1 MKYSELIS
9 FKPIESTIQ
18 LLETADKK
26 VAQDM
31 VQTYVMSDNMAESI
45 KATVI
50 DQLQMEEVVDN
61 KAVMIV
67 GNYGTG
73 KSHLMSVI
81 AAIATDAENL
91 EFAQNKRF
99 AKDMEII
106 AGKFEVL
113 RLKVDGLTMPL
124 REVILAEIEDD
135 FANRG
140 IDYTVPDLNN
150 VRDNARLIKEVMQ
163 AFQSKYPDK
172 GYMIVIDELLSYL
185 TSRDE
190 RQIVLD
196 LAFLQSMAEM
206 CSKSRIR
213 LICGVQEK
221 VFDNPRFSFVSET
234 LKKVGDR
241 FTQIII
247 TKEATAYV
255 VSERILKKTPEQKA
269 MIRQHMEKFSGLYGG
284 MSSKMEDF
292 VDLFPIHPSYIDVF
306 NKIYVIENRHIL
318 KNISMTIK
326 DIFDEQVPE
335 DAPGGI
341 SFDDYW
347 PAIKS
352 NGLLKSDVTISR
364 VVGASGQLE
373 EIIDRSFAKAAYKPM
388 AKQIIYALSVHRLTT
403 NGLDVQFG
411 LTAENLKD
419 DLCLYLPMPEQ
430 DADFLLG
437 AVNATLKEIM
447 KTVSGQFIIHNES
460 NNQYYIDVDKVVDYD
475 ERIKQKAS
483 MMAESELNRYFY
495 TVVYGC
501 LEWDA
506 KEYVNGFKIYQY
518 DLNWDSHNI
527 FREGYLFMGLPGERS
542 TAQPERDF
550 YIHIMPPFGDVSA
563 DTHNLDDEVYFYFRG
578 NDDFKEDLRLYA
590 AANAQ
595 ADISEGKDKDAYLG
609 KAAILRKKLIKYL
622 SENKNTCFNV
632 TYKCQM
638 RQLIEVLKGK
648 YNRDMTFKDTIDLA
662 SSICLDE
669 YFGTIYPGFPVM
681 KTKITRKNQAENVR
695 AAFDYFAGR
704 KNQQATLILQSF
716 GLLDGDKIRPEG
728 SKYASYYIDM
738 IKKLQPQGVLNYS
751 DIFQPAND
759 NMFEDKE
766 FRISFLFTPIIFL
779 SLVYAGHAVIT
790 LKDGS
795 TITASTLDK
804 VPKTSV
810 LDLYEFKYLSRP
822 AQISMAELKKLF
834 EVLEINPALMDNPND
849 REKGVTEL
857 LQKAKEYTNSAV
869 VAERRLTEG
878 FELWGE
884 PLANQQQVNMMRKAA
899 NAVKDE
905 FANYSAKFNTPA
917 KLNNFSLTSEQIDE
931 LGKQIELLKRIPE
944 YITFKTE
951 CQDVVTYIS
960 SIEFI
965 DLGSSMKSAIEDGK
979 AEFREIRDS
988 IMDGVAGDVAA
999 GKVVAKLDKIKEKYI
1014 DIYFEEHKKKRLGI
1028 DDAKRRGKIQE
1039 GQALSNLR
1047 KLKGIEILS
1056 GAKLSELEQS
1066 MAELKVCYSLTPQ
1079 DLKSSPICPH
1089 CRFSLEDKAK
1099 NVAGQMEQMEDRI
1112 DLMVAEW
1119 TKMLLDTLSDPII
1132 LDQKKFLKAQEAK
1145 AIDDFVSS
1153 GTLPKKVDDFFVN
1166 SINALLKGFEPVV
1179 IEMED
1184 LMHQLEELPPMDESS
1199 FKAKINDIV
1208 AGYTKGK
1215 DTSKLRIVVKRK
1227 ESED

>member
-269 MIRQHMEKFSGLYGG
+269 MIRQHLEKFSGLYGG

-335 DAPGGI
+335 DAPGVI

-704 KNQQATLILQSF
+704 KNQQATLMLQSF

-766 FRISFLFTPIIFL
+766 FRINFLFTPIIFL

-834 EVLEINPALMDNPND
+834 EILEINPALMDNPND

-931 LGKQIELLKRIPE
+931 LGKQIQLLKRIPE

-965 DLGSSMKSAIEDGK
+965 NLGSSMKSAIEDGK

-1145 AIDDFVSS
+1145 IIDDFVSS

-1184 LMHQLEELPPMDESS
+1184 LMRQLEELPPMDENS

-1215 DTSKLRIVVKRK
+1215 DSGKLRIVVKRK

>member
-335 DAPGGI
+335 DAPGVI

-751 DIFQPAND
+751 DIFQPDND

-1079 DLKSSPICPH
+1079 DMKSSPICPH

>member
-269 MIRQHMEKFSGLYGG
+269 MIRQHLEKFSGLYGG

-335 DAPGGI
+335 DAPGVI

-578 NDDFKEDLRLYA
+578 SDDFKEDLRLYA

-704 KNQQATLILQSF
+704 KNQQATLMLQSF

-766 FRISFLFTPIIFL
+766 FRINFLFTPIIFL
-779 SLVYAGHAVIT
+779 SLVYAGHAIIT

-917 KLNNFSLTSEQIDE
+917 KLNNFSLTLEQIEE

-951 CQDVVTYIS
+951 CHDVVTYIS
-960 SIEFI
+960 SIEYI
-965 DLGSSMKSAIEDGK
+965 ELGSSMKSAIEDGK
-979 AEFREIRDS
+979 AEFRKIRDS

-999 GKVVAKLDKIKEKYI
+999 GKVIAKLDKIKEKYI

-1039 GQALSNLR
+1039 SQALSNLR

-1153 GTLPKKVDDFFVN
+1153 GVLPKKVDDFFVN

-1184 LMHQLEELPPMDESS
+1184 LMRQLEELPPMDESS

-1208 AGYTKGK
+1208 AKYTKGK
-1215 DTSKLRIVVKRK
+1215 DTNKLRIVVKR
-1227 ESED
+1227 

>member
-81 AAIATDAENL
+81 AAIVTDAENL

-269 MIRQHMEKFSGLYGG
+269 MIRQHLEKFSGLYGG

-335 DAPGGI
+335 DAPGVI

-704 KNQQATLILQSF
+704 KNQQATLMLQSL

-738 IKKLQPQGVLNYS
+738 IKRLQPQGVLNYS

-884 PLANQQQVNMMRKAA
+884 PLANQQQVSMMRKAA

-905 FANYSAKFNTPA
+905 FANYSARFNTPA

-960 SIEFI
+960 SIEYI

-979 AEFREIRDS
+979 ADFREIRDS

-1184 LMHQLEELPPMDESS
+1184 LMHQLEELPPMDESA